1 MDENAEDKLV
11 RRNYKDSLFC
21 YLFREKENALSLY
34 NALNGSNY
42 TEADSL
48 EIVTLEDAVYLS
60 LKNDCAVYIH
70 SSIALFE
77 QQSSW
82 NPNMPIRGLLYFAA
96 EYSGWLSQN
105 NKDVFSSKL
114 IKIPNPQYFVLYNGE
129 RNKPEKVDL
138 KLSEAFEKPAE
149 GYEWTAH
156 VINVN
161 AGCNKEILDR
171 CKVLGEYAQFVAEVR
186 KNRCEGMPLV
196 DAINTAI
203 DSCIGR
209 GILEQFLKKHKAEVM
224 NMVLFEYDEDL
235 HFKTLREEGRE
246 EGIYGAVDLLR
257 SCGLADSTIKE
268 KIMEKFSLTESQ
280 AEGYLTHGLVT
291 A

>member
-1 MDENAEDKLV
+1 M
-11 RRNYKDSLFC
+11 
-21 YLFREKENALSLY
+21 
-34 NALNGSNY
+34 
-42 TEADSL
+42 
-48 EIVTLEDAVYLS
+48 
-60 LKNDCAVYIH
+60 
-70 SSIALFE
+70 
-77 QQSSW
+77 
-82 NPNMPIRGLLYFAA
+82 
-96 EYSGWLSQN
+96 SQN

-114 IKIPNPQYFVLYNGE
+114 IKIPTPQYFVLYNGE

-224 NMVLFEYDEDL
+224 NMVLFEYDENL
-235 HFKTLREEGRE
+235 HYKTLREEGRE
-246 EGIYGAVDLLR
+246 EGIYGAVDILR

-268 KIMEKFSLTESQ
+268 KIMEKFSLTEPK
-280 AEGYLTHGLVT
+280 AEVYLTHGLMT